1 MKNKII
7 YFFLIAVSLV
17 LTSCKN
23 QDANSDVSSHPTAAN
38 PGTTTKQAKV
48 KVTPQELPKLSNAK
62 PTKMVFTEEEYDFGT
77 IKQGKKVMH
86 VFTFKNTGNHDLI
99 ISRAIGSCGC
109 TVPEFPKEAIL
120 PGKTARIKVF
130 FNSAGKK
137 GDQHK
142 TVSVYANVPN
152 GGVVLTI
159 KAKIIV

>member
-7 YFFLIAVSLV
+7 YFFLVASLFII
-17 LTSCKN
+17 SCKN
-23 QDANSDVSSHPTAAN
+23 QGEN
-38 PGTTTKQAKV
+38 PGTAVKQAEVKV
-48 KVTPQELPKLSNAK
+48 KPQELAKLSNAK
-62 PTKMVFTEEEYDFGT
+62 PTEMTFTEEEYNFGT

-86 VFTFKNTGNHDLI
+86 VFTFKNTGKNDLI

-109 TVPEFPKEAIL
+109 TVPEFPKESIL
-120 PGKTARIKVF
+120 PGETASMKVF
-130 FNSAGKK
+130 FNSTGKK

-159 KAKIIV
+159 KAKVIV

>member
-1 MKNKII
+1 MKNNII
-7 YFFLIAVSLV
+7 YFFFVATSFI
-17 LTSCKN
+17 TSCKN
-23 QDANSDVSSHPTAAN
+23 QDANSEASSHPTAAN
-38 PGTTTKQAKV
+38 PGTTIKQPAVKV
-48 KVTPQELPKLSNAK
+48 KPQELAQLSNAK

-86 VFTFKNTGNHDLI
+86 VFTFKNTGKNDLI

-109 TVPEFPKEAIL
+109 TVPEFPKEPIL
-120 PGKTARIKVF
+120 PGKLASIKVF
-130 FNSAGKK
+130 FNSTGKK

-152 GGVVLTI
+152 GGVVITI

>member
-1 MKNKII
+1 MKNNII
-7 YFFLIAVSLV
+7 YFFLIASLCMI
-17 LTSCKN
+17 SCKN
-23 QDANSDVSSHPTAAN
+23 QDENQ
-38 PGTTTKQAKV
+38 GTKIKQSAIKV
-48 KVTPQELPKLSNAK
+48 KPQELPKPSNAT
-62 PTKMVFTEEEYDFGT
+62 PTEMTFTEEEYNFGT

-86 VFTFKNTGNHDLI
+86 VFTFKNTGKNDLI

-109 TVPEFPKEAIL
+109 TVPEFPKEPIL
-120 PGKTARIKVF
+120 PGKTASMKVF

-137 GDQHK
+137 GDQQK